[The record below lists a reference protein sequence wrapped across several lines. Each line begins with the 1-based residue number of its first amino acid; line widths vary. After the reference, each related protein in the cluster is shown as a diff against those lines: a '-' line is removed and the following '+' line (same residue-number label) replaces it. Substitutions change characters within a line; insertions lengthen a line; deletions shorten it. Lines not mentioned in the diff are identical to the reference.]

1 MRSERNTYSTF
12 VFDLDGTL
20 VDSRPAI
27 EKAAQ
32 RAISAVV
39 PAYRGRCITAAI
51 GPPIRTMFQQAA
63 GELDARTL
71 DQLVAAFRSAYDR
84 ETCLETPAYA
94 GAAEMLSNIAAQG
107 AASYVLTNK
116 PRAPTLRI
124 LAHLGLDQHLLEILT
139 PDSPTTPFASK
150 AEALRSLMHRHK
162 LGASDVLMVGDS
174 GDDALAA
181 SACGVAFAAALY
193 GYGGLHKVADRK
205 NWLIIESPQDILL
218 FLRVQAL
225 R

>member
-32 RAISAVV
+32 LAISAVV
-39 PAYRGRCITAAI
+39 PACRGRCITAAI
-51 GPPIRTMFQQAA
+51 GPPIRTMFQQVA
-63 GELDARTL
+63 GELDPATL
-71 DQLVAAFRSAYDR
+71 DRLVAAFRSAYDA
-84 ETCLETPAYA
+84 ETCFETPFYA
-94 GAAEMLSNIAAQG
+94 GVPEMLAEIASQG

-116 PRAPTLRI
+116 PWNPTHNILTHLSLDHHLR
-124 LAHLGLDQHLLEILT
+124 EILT

-150 AEALRSLMHRHK
+150 AEALRSLMRRHK

-174 GDDALAA
+174 SDDALAA
-181 SACGVAFAAALY
+181 STCGVAFAAVLY
-193 GYGGLHKVADRK
+193 GYGGLHKVADKK
-205 NWLIIESPQDILL
+205 NWLIIGCPQDILL
-218 FLRVQAL
+218 TLS
-225 R
+225 

>member
-32 RAISAVV
+32 QALSAVV
-39 PAYRGRCITAAI
+39 PAYQGRCITAAI
-51 GPPIRTMFQQAA
+51 GPPIRTMFQQVA
-63 GELDARTL
+63 GELDSTTL
-71 DQLVAAFRSAYDR
+71 DRLVAAFRNAYDR

-94 GAAEMLSNIAAQG
+94 GVPEMLAKISAQG
-107 AASYVLTNK
+107 ATSYVLTNK
-116 PRAPTLRI
+116 PRVPTFRI
-124 LAHLGLDQHLLEILT
+124 LAHLDIDHHLREILT

-193 GYGGLHKVADRK
+193 GYGGLHKAADLK

-218 FLRVQAL
+218 HLS
-225 R
+225 